1 MSTDD
6 RNRHP
11 GSESLRASSN
21 TGRGG
26 GRGRQ
31 GVGEAFFMSL
41 IRQIAR
47 SIGSAI
53 VRVFLGGRR

>member
-1 MSTDD
+1 MSSNDLD
-6 RNRHP
+6 HRNRNQP
-11 GSESLRASSN
+11 MRSQA
-21 TGRGG
+21 GG

-31 GVGEAFFMSL
+31 GVGEAFLMSM

-53 VRVFLGGRR
+53 VRMFLGGRR